1 LKESKLTYCAYDVGS
16 NEQPVALLRRSAAH
30 QEKQEW
36 LAGRLTMPTA
46 KEKNALD
53 YALDDI
59 REGKVIS
66 YNSLDELINDI

>member
-1 LKESKLTYCAYDVGS
+1 
-16 NEQPVALLRRSAAH
+16 
-30 QEKQEW
+30 
-36 LAGRLTMPTA
+36 MPTA